1 MATVRL
7 SAEERSFIISG
18 ITENFRIDGR
28 SRQDFRKF
36 EIKRNVIS
44 NTNGSAQL
52 QLGNTSVLVGVK
64 AELDSPTKSAPDC
77 GKVQFFVDCSALASP
92 EFEGREGEELGSHL
106 SEMISHA
113 YSRGKCMNLSSLC
126 IIPGKACWNLYIDA
140 VVSCVL
146 VTEMPVNS
154 QSHNVHGAK
163 GIL

>member
-1 MATVRL
+1 MYHTHDDL
-7 SAEERSFIISG
+7 LLTGFTCCE
-18 ITENFRIDGR
+18 TEL
-28 SRQDFRKF
+28 
-36 EIKRNVIS
+36 NVLCS
-44 NTNGSAQL
+44 
-52 QLGNTSVLVGVK
+52 
-64 AELDSPTKSAPDC
+64 
-77 GKVQFFVDCSALASP
+77 SALASP